1 MKTPRV
7 GGHPKAAVG
16 FKALTEKLGVI
27 QASMATSQ
35 IMIGFSMIVALFTG
49 KRELA
54 KTFVYWNLILRGMY
68 HANDAVVLRFKLPM
82 TTGGANKMAWQALG
96 QKVQPLLSA
105 VPAVARITDTA
116 ANWFISQ

>member
-1 MKTPRV
+1 MKTKM
-7 GGHPKAAVG
+7 GAHPKAAVG
-16 FKALTEKLGVI
+16 FKALSEKLGVA

-35 IMIGFSMIVALFTG
+35 IMMGFSMIVALFSS

-54 KTFVYWNLILRGMY
+54 KTFVYWNVLLRGFY
-68 HANDAVVLRFKLPM
+68 HANDSVVLRFKLPM

-105 VPAVARITDTA
+105 VPAVARVTDAA
-116 ANWFISQ
+116 ANWFVAA